1 MKLRSYQ
8 ENIINQLRH
17 DWKKHKTHLIQA
29 PTGAGK
35 SIIASVIMQGLHKNG
50 LRALFT
56 VPRTALVNQTV
67 KHFHNFG
74 IPCGVQQADHE
85 LTDEDKN
92 IQVGTVQTL
101 ARRGYTDYDV
111 IIVDEAHLRSVPLI
125 EYIDNS
131 SVKVIGLTATPLA
144 PWMGNVYENF
154 IKQVTTKDLMDQGYL
169 SNYEFFVPTK
179 PDVSKV
185 KTVSSKT
192 YGSDYKEDQIAE
204 IMGDAKIAGDI
215 VTTWLKYGKGLPTIA
230 FCCNVLHANF
240 LTVEMR
246 KAGINAEVMTGSTP
260 KEERQRIFKAFDDG
274 IVKII
279 CSVDVLVEGFDADVR
294 CVIYAKPTKSEM
306 RWIQSIGRAL
316 RLSHGKDK
324 AIILDH
330 SGTYFR
336 LGMPHEIEYDE
347 LFSDGD
353 KYKEAQQAR
362 KEDKP
367 EKTEKECPSCHYIKP
382 AGQYACEK
390 CGFKPIYGENGE
402 VDESVEL
409 QALNAKEEEDKKRWY
424 RELCGY
430 WQMKVNEGKNWKK
443 GWISHKYKEKF
454 GEWPD
459 HRFSPIDPSAEVVN
473 YIKHLNIKSAKSK
486 VKYSI
491 DNRGKNSRD
500 AVNKLAEAAQRG

>member
-1 MKLRSYQ
+1 MKLRKYQ
-8 ENIINQLRH
+8 ETIINQLRH
-17 DWKKHKTHLIQA
+17 CWKKYNTHLIQA

-35 SIIASVIMQGLHKNG
+35 SIIASEVMKGLHSNG
-50 LRALFT
+50 MRALFT

-67 KHFHNFG
+67 KHFENFG
-74 IPCGVQQADHE
+74 IPCGVIQADHE
-85 LTDEDKN
+85 MTDPSKN

-101 ARRGYTDYDV
+101 ARRGYDDYDV
-111 IIVDEAHLRSVPLI
+111 IIVDEAHIRSKPLI

-131 SVKVIGLTATPLA
+131 DVKVIGLTATPLA
-144 PWMGNVYENF
+144 PWMGNVYQNF
-154 IKQVTTKDLMDQGYL
+154 IKQVTTKDLMEQGYL

-179 PDVSKV
+179 PDLKGV
-185 KTVSSKT
+185 KSNWSNT
-192 YGSDYKEDQIAE
+192 YGSDYNEEQISE

-230 FCCNVLHANF
+230 FCCNVLHANY
-240 LTVEMR
+240 LTVELR
-246 KAGINAEVMTGSTP
+246 KAGIKAEVMTGSTP

-316 RLSHGKDK
+316 RLAKGKDK

-330 SGTYFR
+330 SGTFYR

-347 LFSDGD
+347 LFSTGD
-353 KYKEAQQAR
+353 AYKEAQQAR
-362 KEDKP
+362 EKEKP
-367 EKTEKECPSCHYIKP
+367 EKKEKECPSCHYIKP
-382 AGQYACEK
+382 AGQYVCEK
-390 CGFKPIYGENGE
+390 CGFKPIYGEDGE
-402 VDESVEL
+402 VDESIEIVPASI
-409 QALNAKEEEDKKRWY
+409 QQQEDKKRWW

-430 WQMKVNEGKNWKK
+430 WQMKNNEGKNWKF
-443 GWISHKYKEKF
+443 GWIGHKYKEKF

-459 HRFSPIDPSAEVVN
+459 KSFKFSPTDPSAEVSN
-473 YIKHLNIKSAKSK
+473 FIKHLNIKSAKRHQKSK
-486 VKYSI
+486 ETARESI
-491 DNRGKNSRD
+491 ANLRKMLNER
-500 AVNKLAEAAQRG
+500 